1 MSALQI
7 LRNTVSKTYNRVC
20 DLRKEILSLKKSIV
34 SAEEA
39 AATAKAESVA
49 AESKLSLMDGEPVLG
64 ENPVRLKRLKSY
76 AEKAKEEEVS
86 VRESLEAK
94 EALLARALDEFEV
107 TNF

>member
-1 MSALQI
+1 M
-7 LRNTVSKTYNRVC
+7 
-20 DLRKEILSLKKSIV
+20 SLKKNII

-39 AATAKAESVA
+39 AASAQAELVA

-64 ENPVRLKRLKSY
+64 ENPMRLKRLKSY

-94 EALLARALDEFEV
+94 EALLARALEEFEV
-107 TNF
+107 LLIKCSNTFFSHLSFGTRFPL